1 MGDLFG
7 AFRFFAP
14 VEVNVAVGGGY
25 VDIFHASNN
34 LSLLADSPH
43 RHKPI
48 TLGKNV
54 SPSDTVR
61 INPAISRI
69 AKNTFFIIML
79 IFEFPDEAGAIF
91 AEGFG

>member
-14 VEVNVAVGGGY
+14 VEVNVTVGGGY

-34 LSLLADSPH
+34 LSLLTDNQH

-69 AKNTFFIIML
+69 AKNIFFILYID
-79 IFEFPDEAGAIF
+79 F
-91 AEGFG
+91 